1 VDAEVAC
8 EPDDGGHGGGTRE
21 GPAPVTREGTG
32 AGERE
37 GPAPVK
43 REGTAPGRLRACRS
57 RAPAARGYSYGLMPE
72 TVERFPLF
80 PLGLVLIPH
89 ELVPLHIFEERYKL
103 MIGECIDEE
112 REFGIV
118 WLADDGLKEIGCS
131 ARITRVLERFEDG
144 RMNVLVEGSSPFR
157 LLRRIED
164 LPYPAGDVELL
175 EDAPDGGAVAPE
187 ADTARRRYADLVAEV
202 TDERPEP
209 DDLAKLD
216 AYGMAATLDVA
227 LEAKQ
232 MLLELR
238 SERGRLEQLEGLFA
252 EALARIR
259 HAERAAERA
268 RGNGSVRG

>member
-1 VDAEVAC
+1 MGE
-8 EPDDGGHGGGTRE
+8 TR
-21 GPAPVTREGTG
+21 
-32 AGERE
+32 
-37 GPAPVK
+37 
-43 REGTAPGRLRACRS
+43 
-57 RAPAARGYSYGLMPE
+57 
-72 TVERFPLF
+72 ERFPLF

-103 MIGECIDEE
+103 MIGECIEEE

-118 WLADDGLKEIGCS
+118 WLSDDGLKETGCS
-131 ARITRVLERFEDG
+131 ARVAKVLERFEDG
-144 RMNVLVEGSSPFR
+144 RMNVLVEGASPFR
-157 LLRRIED
+157 LLRRID
-164 LPYPAGDVELL
+164 DMPYPAGDVELL
-175 EDAPDGGAVAPE
+175 EDADE
-187 ADTARRRYADLVAEV
+187 AAADPTAADAARARYADLVAEV
-202 TDERPEP
+202 TDQRPEP
-209 DDLAKLD
+209 EELARLD

-268 RGNGSVRG
+268 RGNGSIRG